1 MMMLEAE
8 HVIVVITESGF
19 SIEAL
24 DDIDETAVI
33 AAYHVVKQGMPDA
46 RIALYKRIRPDDS

>member
-1 MMMLEAE
+1 MMLEAE
-8 HVIVVITESGF
+8 YVMVVITESGF

-24 DDIDETAVI
+24 DDIDEPKAI
-33 AAYHVVKQGMPDA
+33 ASYHVVKQGMPDA